1 MIVVA
6 GTIPIRADAREA
18 AIAAAVE
25 MQTATLN
32 EPGCQQYAFSFDVVD
47 PCLVRLFEV
56 WDDQESLDIH
66 FTLPHMAAFQAK
78 LGDIVAG
85 AGDFGHYTVSAARPM
100 FG

>member
-6 GTIPIRADAREA
+6 GSIPIRPDAREA
-18 AIAAAVE
+18 AIAAALE
-25 MQTATLN
+25 MQTATLE
-32 EPGCQQYAFSFDVVD
+32 EPGCQQYAFSFAVED
-47 PCLVRLFEV
+47 PNLIRLFEV

-78 LGDIVAG
+78 LGDIVAA

>member
-1 MIVVA
+1 MIVIA

-18 AIAAAVE
+18 AIAACVA
-25 MQTATLN
+25 MQTATLG
-32 EPGCQQYAFSFDVVD
+32 EPGCQQYAFSFAVED
-47 PCLVRLFEV
+47 PNLIRLFEV
-56 WDDQESLDIH
+56 WDDQESLDVH
-66 FTLPHMAAFQAK
+66 FTMPHMVVFQSK